1 MKKILFSL
9 LLVGIIV
16 NNANAYPGADYSFT
30 GAPFAI
36 MQQHSFERNEIQNYQ
51 NRQRANEEFFND
63 EFGEQPDA
71 PRKPQTKLQLK
82 NSDTT
87 NYQPKQDTK
96 PQSYD
101 KKSRFE
107 KDDDDNIFIK
117 FWED

>member
-82 NSDTT
+82 NSDT